1 MNLKD
6 EWNRLDAQARAWFL
20 EHPAALVV
28 PPGISARIRAD
39 ALKDVV
45 ADQQGRIVLS
55 AEDHA
60 FIRDKAEAAGT
71 IRAPGGAEYRFFDT
85 ASLPRIDQAPET
97 LS

>member
-6 EWNRLDAQARAWFL
+6 EWNRLDAQTRNWFL

-28 PPGISARIRAD
+28 PPAIAARIRAE

-45 ADQQGRIVLS
+45 ADQDGGIVLS
-55 AEDHA
+55 PEDHA
-60 FIRDKAEAAGT
+60 FIRDKAEVAGT
-71 IRAPGGAEYRFFDT
+71 IRVPGGTEYRFFDT

-97 LS
+97 IS